1 MIPVWLN
8 ATLAVIAGLAML
20 RFLDLW
26 HHYHMW
32 PDLPGHEKAAR
43 YRRLFWISVA
53 ITVALVV
60 HLITRS
66 DTPWP

>member
-8 ATLAVIAGLAML
+8 ATLAVVAGLAMC

-26 HHYHMW
+26 HHYHKW
-32 PDLPGHEKAAR
+32 PGLPGHEKAPG
-43 YRRLFWISVA
+43 YRRAFFVSAA
-53 ITVALVV
+53 IFVALAI